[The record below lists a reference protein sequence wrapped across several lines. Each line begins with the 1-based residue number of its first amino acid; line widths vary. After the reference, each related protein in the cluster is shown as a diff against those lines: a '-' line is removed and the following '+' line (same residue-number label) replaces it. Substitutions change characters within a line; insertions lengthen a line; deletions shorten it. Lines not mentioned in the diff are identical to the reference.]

1 MRKQRDE
8 MEKQVLVCPREIRGS
23 SSSRKTL
30 EPPWDFPQP
39 LEAVA
44 VDEDGEDEL
53 EESARFKQI
62 IA

>member
-1 MRKQRDE
+1 MC
-8 MEKQVLVCPREIRGS
+8 LRETRGS

-44 VDEDGEDEL
+44 VDEDGEDEF
-53 EESARFKQI
+53 EESARLKQI
-62 IA
+62 IESHEAYGSASAAV